1 MRDLHRPFW
10 TATDGRRSGLI
21 QVLERSQRRM
31 TLFDFKNDII
41 ASTVKRGQDWF
52 SYEPSFPGNIY
63 LLRHFS
69 LVLVSTPPPFLRLGE
84 EYKSLG
90 KKGFSKVFSYI
101 SRFSLKS
108 YLLTTIKEI
117 IINGN
122 GQPVRVRVWV
132 RGRAQQLSAIK
143 TLPSPVR
150 NDIEIHVLTTVYFH
164 RP

>member
-1 MRDLHRPFW
+1 MGAGRRPMRDLHRPFW

-21 QVLERSQRRM
+21 QVLERSQWRM

-52 SYEPSFPGNIY
+52 SSEPSFPGNIY

-69 LVLVSTPPPFLRLGE
+69 LVLMSTPPPFLRLGE
-84 EYKSLG
+84 EYKSLRE
-90 KKGFSKVFSYI
+90 KDFSKVFSYI

-117 IINGN
+117 IVNGN
-122 GQPVRVRVWV
+122 GQPRQGQGLGEGAGSTVECN
-132 RGRAQQLSAIK
+132 QDPSI
-143 TLPSPVR
+143 PSP
-150 NDIEIHVLTTVYFH
+150 
-164 RP
+164 